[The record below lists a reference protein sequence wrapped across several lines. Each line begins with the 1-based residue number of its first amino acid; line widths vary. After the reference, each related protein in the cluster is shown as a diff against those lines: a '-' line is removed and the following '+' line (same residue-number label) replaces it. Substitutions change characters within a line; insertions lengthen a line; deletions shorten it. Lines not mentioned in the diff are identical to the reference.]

1 MTRCALVLAALAML
15 APCAADAQAEPTPN
29 AAARRGVWL
38 GAEVHGSFFG
48 DLQDRSTVLPR
59 FGYGVRAGR
68 RWGRYGLF
76 GLVDRD
82 HWIVSELDVDYVTGV
97 LNLAVGGELFYA
109 GGRVSASVAVG
120 VSILLQDQV
129 LDDRGATGLY
139 VAIRPTSLRY
149 PVLRRATVQ
158 LDLLSLV
165 VEAPVLRHPVLVEVQ
180 YRVAVSVE
188 YGL

>member
-1 MTRCALVLAALAML
+1 MMRCAFALAALVLL
-15 APCAADAQAEPTPN
+15 APCGADAQAEPMPSG
-29 AAARRGVWL
+29 AARRDVWL

-82 HWIVSELDVDYVTGV
+82 HWIVSELDVDYSTGV
-97 LNLAVGGELFYA
+97 LNLALGAELLFA
-109 GGRVSASVAVG
+109 SGRVSASIALG

-129 LDDRGATGLY
+129 LDDKGATGLY
-139 VAIRPTSLRY
+139 IAIRPTSLRY
-149 PVLRRATVQ
+149 AVRRRATVQ

>member
-1 MTRCALVLAALAML
+1 MTRRALALAALVLL
-15 APCAADAQAEPTPN
+15 APCSAAAQADPN
-29 AAARRGVWL
+29 PSGAERRDVWL
-38 GAEVHGSFFG
+38 GAELHGSFFG

-68 RWGRYGLF
+68 RWGRYGVF

-82 HWIVSELDVDYVTGV
+82 HWIVSELDVDYTTGV
-97 LNLAVGGELFYA
+97 LNLALGGELLFA
-109 GGRVSASVAVG
+109 SGRVSASVAVG

-139 VAIRPTSLRY
+139 LAIRPTSLRY
-149 PVLRRATVQ
+149 PVLRHATVQ